1 MEKDALLSVSVE
13 ATMARVPVAT
23 RRLSVVI
30 ELTAGDLPAE
40 RSRPE
45 LLTMLVID
53 VSGSMAGPP
62 LEQVARSVDRI
73 LDLLSDTDSV
83 GVVAFSTSATL
94 VAPVAPL
101 DANTKRALRSRVTRL
116 RADDRTNI
124 QGGLE
129 LGVAELP
136 PTLAE
141 NQRAAV
147 VLLSDGQPNV
157 GASSREALGEIARG
171 LRSRAAISTLGY
183 GARHDEGVLLAL
195 AESGGGCYR
204 FIADPAL
211 CQLELAQAVG
221 AQADIAVEGIEV
233 ALLPRPGVEINA
245 VVGASPPRFTKDGLL
260 VSVPDLPARAS
271 RTLLVELCVDL
282 TDSSLHGCLFEL
294 RAQFRRAGER
304 ATQSTERSVAV
315 DVGGDAPTPH
325 AEAFAKALL
334 VRADRVRADARDLA
348 DRGQFEGAAA
358 LLRAFMREIDNAPN
372 YKAGD
377 GSALG
382 EAWEQLLDEAM
393 AMERRPGA
401 EQLTTLKASTAMKSL
416 AYDGVVASSRPLGR
430 LTKNITGLLAGDVPE
445 AYLVGSTGV
454 AAGIKHRIQNQNTL
468 GRTASADVM
477 LASGQ
482 VSRRHADVF
491 VVAGAFFVAD
501 LGSTNVTAVNDKRI
515 GRSPEKLCH
524 GDVIKVGDVELRFE
538 LGASSNGPKNA

>member
-1 MEKDALLSVSVE
+1 MENE
-13 ATMARVPVAT
+13 APLRISLESTMARVPVTT
-23 RRLSVVI
+23 RKLAVVV
-30 ELTAGDLPAE
+30 ELVAGDLPAE
-40 RSRPE
+40 RTRPD
-45 LLTMLVID
+45 LWTMLVID
-53 VSGSMAGPP
+53 VSGSMTGPP

-73 LDLLSDTDSV
+73 LDLLSETDRV

-124 QGGLE
+124 QAGLE

-136 PTLAE
+136 TTVSD
-141 NQRAAV
+141 NTRTAV

-157 GASSREALGEIARG
+157 GECSREGLGDIARG

-183 GARHDEGVLLAL
+183 GARHDEGVLLSL

-233 ALLPRPGVEINA
+233 TLCPRPGVEISA
-245 VVGASPPRFTKDGLL
+245 VIGASPPRYTKDGLL
-260 VSVPDLPARAS
+260 VAVPDLPAKAA
-271 RTLLVELCVDL
+271 RTLLVELTVDL
-282 TDSSLHGCLFEL
+282 SDASLHGSLFEL
-294 RAQFRRAGER
+294 AARYRRAGER
-304 ATQSTERSVAV
+304 TSHTLDSEASV
-315 DVGGDAPTPH
+315 DVGGDTPMPH

-348 DRGQFEGAAA
+348 DRGQFDGAAA
-358 LLRAFMREIDNAPN
+358 LLRAFMREIDAAPG

-430 LTKNITGLLAGDVPE
+430 LTRNITGVLAGNVPE
-445 AYLVGSTGV
+445 AYLVGVSGTAIGL
-454 AAGIKHRIQNQNTL
+454 KHRIQTQNTL
-468 GRTASADVM
+468 GRTHSADVV
-477 LASGQ
+477 LPSGQ
-482 VSRRHADVF
+482 ISRRHADVF
-491 VVAGAFFVAD
+491 VVAGSFFIAD
-501 LGSTNVTAVNDKRI
+501 LGSTNVTAVNGKHI
-515 GRSPEKLCH
+515 GRSPEKLSH
-524 GDVIKVGDVELRFE
+524 GDVIKVGDAELRFE
-538 LGASSNGPKNA
+538 LVAPKNGSEHP